1 MYYEAG
7 TVIKTHPHIPYNDGI
22 RRIYLYVD
30 GEISKE
36 KNKDE
41 QTLKNLLRYINEST
55 GANVTDDNTR
65 RLDDI
70 VKVTKARKD
79 VGINFMKSWE
89 REREL
94 LEREHEMQ
102 ERCMA
107 EGMEKGMESVLN
119 ELLGD
124 GTITQERAEEIK
136 QRLSNA

>member
-1 MYYEAG
+1 M
-7 TVIKTHPHIPYNDGI
+7 
-22 RRIYLYVD
+22 
-30 GEISKE
+30 
-36 KNKDE
+36 
-41 QTLKNLLRYINEST
+41 
-55 GANVTDDNTR
+55 TDDNTR

-107 EGMEKGMESVLN
+107 EGLEKGMEKGMENVLN
-119 ELLGD
+119 ELIGD